1 MESAMYDLVIR
12 GTTIV
17 DGLGHDPLRA
27 DVAVENG
34 RIAEIGAIRADATE
48 IVDAGG
54 FALMPGIIDLHTHYD
69 AQVTW
74 DPTLSPSPSLGVTTA
89 VMGNCGF
96 GIVPS
101 PPHLRDLIM
110 RNLAVVEGMDIDA
123 LRAGIDWRFQSF
135 GEYLDAVRRCGPYA
149 NLAVLVGHSAVRTA
163 VMGDDAS
170 VRKEPTASELA
181 EMKRLVSE
189 AMAQGAIGLGASYSL
204 NHSGWGGVPMP
215 STISDVSEFD
225 ALVGAMGGPGCGVVE
240 ISSGATPV
248 DTMEQIAARH
258 GRRIFM
264 STATAL
270 YNEQYPERALGMFDA
285 CAAAQA
291 RGNEL
296 YIQITCQPLSFD
308 FTLASAYPF
317 YSHPAFDPIKAYDR
331 EQLKT
336 VFRDASFRD
345 RFRGDL
351 RTPKPGTVFQGN
363 WERIV
368 VTARVKSEH
377 AGLADRTIA
386 EIARERRQDP
396 LDTMLDLGL
405 DEDLDTGFIGR
416 FFNAVDAGVE
426 PLVKHKAGVIAL
438 SDAGAHL
445 VYLCDAG
452 FGLYF
457 LGHWVRE
464 RGAFDLA
471 EGVRRLTSH
480 QAGLYGIPD
489 RGRIAVGARAD
500 LLLFDPGRVG
510 ISAPRRVNDLP
521 GGGPRTIRDPLGVH
535 GVFVNGVRV
544 FDGSEY
550 AKLSKGPGQVLDRF
564 LPARAVALASAA
576 Q

>member
-1 MESAMYDLVIR
+1 MYDLVIR
-12 GTTIV
+12 GATVV
-17 DGLGHDPLRA
+17 DGLGHDPCRA
-27 DVAVENG
+27 DVAVRDG
-34 RIAEIGAIRADATE
+34 RIAAIGEIGADAAE

-54 FALMPGIIDLHTHYD
+54 LTLMPGIIDIHTHYD

-74 DPTLSPSPSLGVTTA
+74 DPTLSPSPSLGVTT
-89 VMGNCGF
+89 VVTGNCGF

-110 RNLAVVEGMDIDA
+110 RNLAVVEGMDIGA
-123 LRAGIDWRFQSF
+123 LRAGIDWQFQSF
-135 GEYLDAVRRCGPYA
+135 SEYLAAVRGQGPYA

-163 VMGDDAS
+163 VMGEEAS
-170 VRKEPTASELA
+170 VRKEPTAAEMT
-181 EMKRLVSE
+181 EMKRLVAE

-215 STISDVSEFD
+215 STISEISEFD
-225 ALVGAMGGPGCGVVE
+225 ALVGAMGGPGRGIVE

-270 YNEQYPERALGMFDA
+270 YNEQYPGRAIGMFDA

-331 EQLKT
+331 EQLKA

-345 RFRGDL
+345 RFRADL
-351 RTPKPGTVFQGN
+351 RTPRPGTVFQGN
-363 WERIV
+363 WERIIV
-368 VTARVKSEH
+368 AAPVKPEH

-386 EIARERRQDP
+386 EIARERQQDP
-396 LDTMLDLGL
+396 LDTMLEIGL
-405 DEDLDTGFIGR
+405 DENLDTGFVGR
-416 FFNAVDAGVE
+416 FFNAVDDGVE

-452 FGLYF
+452 FGLYL
-457 LGHWVRE
+457 LGHWVRD
-464 RGAFDLA
+464 RGAFDLV

-489 RGRIAVGARAD
+489 RGRITVGACAD
-500 LLLFDPGRVG
+500 LLLFDPATVG
-510 ISAPRRVNDLP
+510 ISAARRVSDLP
-521 GGGPRTIRDPLGVH
+521 GGGPRTLRDPVGVH
-535 GVFVNGVRV
+535 GVFVNGVGV
-544 FDGSEY
+544 FDGRDY
-550 AKLSKGPGQVLDRF
+550 AKLDKGPGQVLDRF
-564 LPARAVALASAA
+564 LPARSPDQATAA
-576 Q
+576 K